1 MSEPQTPPSSQCTH
15 MGHTVTVAAVCLEG
29 SCPSSG
35 PPGAKLA
42 RALQQALLQGW
53 RAPAVLPTA
62 FHLPPCQAM
71 PSPTHSLLFADRLAP
86 SGRLCRPT
94 CPAQQNMVPPCPL
107 PWGGL
112 EGAPQKGCSAERL
125 NVGSIHAA
133 EGFGCLPRGRASALQ
148 TSHDLWPVVGVRD
161 CPLWSRSRAL
171 SLGLEGDTGWG
182 SGLSPQAE
190 PRVRSLSGLLFSLSA

>member
-1 MSEPQTPPSSQCTH
+1 MHAHGTHSHCRSCLFGGQPPQLWTPLEQSLPEPSSRPCSRAGGPLLSSPPPSTCLPAKPRPAPPTRSSLQT
-15 MGHTVTVAAVCLEG
+15 GRLLLEG
-29 SCPSSG
+29 SAG
-35 PPGAKLA
+35 L
-42 RALQQALLQGW
+42 
-53 RAPAVLPTA
+53 
-62 FHLPPCQAM
+62 
-71 PSPTHSLLFADRLAP
+71 
-86 SGRLCRPT
+86 
-94 CPAQQNMVPPCPL
+94 PAQHSRTWFHPAPCL
-107 PWGGL
+107 GGGL
-112 EGAPQKGCSAERL
+112 EGAPQKGCSGERL

-161 CPLWSRSRAL
+161 CPPWSRSRAL